1 MSRGSHLADHEL
13 VDALEGTLADARAAH
28 VAACPAC
35 AAQLD
40 DLRAIAAR
48 AAGGDVPEP
57 PAFFWNQLSARVR
70 AAVAEESPTAR
81 PGIALQ
87 WAWGGR
93 WLRPAMAAAAAVL
106 IALGW
111 TLSQGPQPAG
121 PTAAPTVAMRTSDD
135 ADLGDDVTDI
145 EQDEAWAVVRTL
157 AEDLDQEQMDVEGV
171 SAPPGSAEHL
181 AQGLSDPERS
191 ELARLLAEQLK
202 GRIIPETVS

>member
-1 MSRGSHLADHEL
+1 MSRGPHLADYEL

-28 VAACPAC
+28 IAACPAC

-40 DLRAIAAR
+40 DLRAIVAR
-48 AAGGDVPEP
+48 AAGADVPEP
-57 PAFFWNQLSARVR
+57 PAFFWKQLSARVR
-70 AAVAEESPTAR
+70 AAVAEESPAAPLGVGR
-81 PGIALQ
+81 Q
-87 WAWGGR
+87 WAPHR
-93 WLRPAMAAAAAVL
+93 WLRPAIAAAAAVL

-111 TLSQGPQPAG
+111 TLSQGPQPTK
-121 PTAAPTVAMRTSDD
+121 PTVAPAVAMRTSDD
-135 ADLGDDVTDI
+135 ADLGDDSTDI

-157 AEDLDQEQMDVEGV
+157 AEDLDHEQMDVEGV
-171 SAPPGSAEHL
+171 SATPGSAEHL

>member
-1 MSRGSHLADHEL
+1 MSRAPHLADSEL
-13 VDALEGTLADARAAH
+13 VDALEGTLADVRAAH
-28 VAACPAC
+28 VAACPVC

-48 AAGGDVPEP
+48 AAVADVPEP

-70 AAVAEESPTAR
+70 AAVADESPAA
-81 PGIALQ
+81 PLVS
-87 WAWGGR
+87 WHR
-93 WLRPAMAAAAAVL
+93 WLRPAIAAAAAVL

-111 TLSQGPQPAG
+111 TLSQGPEPTNPAV
-121 PTAAPTVAMRTSDD
+121 APAVAVRTSDD
-135 ADLGDDVTDI
+135 ADLSDDPTDI

-157 AEDLDQEQMDVEGV
+157 AEDLDHEQMDIEGV
-171 SAPPGSAEHL
+171 SATPGSAEHL

>member
-1 MSRGSHLADHEL
+1 MSRGSHLADYEV

-28 VAACPAC
+28 IAACPAC

-48 AAGGDVPEP
+48 AAGGEVPEP

-70 AAVAEESPTAR
+70 AAVAEESPTPR
-81 PGIALQ
+81 PVLT
-87 WAWGGR
+87 WGR
-93 WLRPAMAAAAAVL
+93 WLRPAIAAAAVL

-111 TLSQGPQPAG
+111 TLSQGRQPTD
-121 PTAAPTVAMRTSDD
+121 PPVAPAVAMRTSDD
-135 ADLGDDVTDI
+135 ADLGGDATDI

-171 SAPPGSAEHL
+171 SVTPGSAEHL